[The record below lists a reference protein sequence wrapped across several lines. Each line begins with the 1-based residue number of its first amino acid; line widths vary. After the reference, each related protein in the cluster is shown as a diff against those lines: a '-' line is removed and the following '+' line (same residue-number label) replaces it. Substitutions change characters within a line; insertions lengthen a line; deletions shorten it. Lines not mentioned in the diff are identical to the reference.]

1 MIPDGVVCFFASY
14 PYMELVYK
22 RWSTAESGNILDR
35 IGKKKKVACRIFASG
50 VSYSMLIIH
59 QVFREPREANMVDA
73 TLRDYSLH
81 IDTAES
87 GAILFCVV
95 NGKMSEGINFSD
107 RLGRYVI
114 ISLLYADHGQ
124 KNFKLFTLT
133 SSL

>member
-1 MIPDGVVCFFASY
+1 
-14 PYMELVYK
+14 MELVYK

-35 IGKKKKVACRIFASG
+35 IGKKKKVRCRTFASG

-114 ISLLYADHGQ
+114 ISLLCADHG
-124 KNFKLFTLT
+124 
-133 SSL
+133 

>member
-114 ISLLYADHGQ
+114 ISLVYADHGQ
-124 KNFKLFTLT
+124 NKFKLFMLT

>member
-1 MIPDGVVCFFASY
+1 VIPDGVVCFFASY

-114 ISLLYADHGQ
+114 ISLVYADHGQ
-124 KNFKLFTLT
+124 NKFKLFMLT